1 MTSSLILRDFVA
13 RLALA
18 LVLWGVL
25 CGAELRQA
33 WAAEPTRTPA
43 PQPEPE
49 RLSYTLGVR
58 AKMSDLGDPLG
69 SAKLRPR
76 LGLRYGKWK
85 LGIGDGREWLQFS
98 GHIED
103 KGISYQVSENSRWQ
117 VSASG
122 RVFNGSTGGRYDL
135 NEPDSLKGK
144 LGIQATASVN
154 YTLSPVLSVGVSLT
168 HDLLG
173 DGNGQTVGLG
183 VSRTFAVDNTRVI
196 YASAGVTWGSAQHWQ
211 TAHNRGG
218 YNSAQLDSGV
228 GSVGFGL
235 AYRQAL
241 SPSRAWYA
249 KARTGYELGQRRTL
263 YGNKPS
269 TGGELGMLWLTR

>member
-1 MTSSLILRDFVA
+1 MTCSLILRDFVA
-13 RLALA
+13 RPALA
-18 LVLWGVL
+18 MALLGGL

-33 WAAEPTRTPA
+33 WAAEPTSTPA
-43 PQPEPE
+43 SKPEPD
-49 RLSYTLGVR
+49 RLTYTLGVR
-58 AKMSDLGDPLG
+58 AKIGDLGDPLG

-98 GHIED
+98 GYIEE
-103 KGISYQVSENSRWQ
+103 KGISYQVSETSRWQ

-122 RVFNGSTGGRYDL
+122 RLFNASTGGRYDL

-154 YTLSPVLSVGVSLT
+154 YTLSPVLSLGVSVM

-183 VSRTFAVDNTRVI
+183 VSRTFAVDENRVI

-218 YNSAQLDSGV
+218 YSSAQLGSGL

-235 AYRQAL
+235 AYRHAL

-249 KARTGYELGQRRTL
+249 KASTGYNLGQRRTL

-269 TGGELGMLWLTR
+269 SGGELGMLWFTR

>member
-1 MTSSLILRDFVA
+1 MTCSTILCDFVA
-13 RLALA
+13 RPTLA
-18 LVLWGVL
+18 LVLLGGL
-25 CGAELRQA
+25 CGAELGQA
-33 WAAEPTRTPA
+33 WAAEPTPTPA
-43 PQPEPE
+43 PEPE

-58 AKMSDLGDPLG
+58 AKIGDLGDPLG

-98 GHIED
+98 GYIEE
-103 KGISYQVSENSRWQ
+103 KGISYQVSKTSRWQ

-122 RVFNGSTGGRYDL
+122 RLFNASTGGRYDL

-154 YTLSPVLSVGVSLT
+154 YTLSPVLSVGVSVM

-183 VSRTFAVDNTRVI
+183 VSRTFAVDDNRVM
-196 YASAGVTWGSAQHWQ
+196 YASAGITWGSAQHWQ
-211 TAHNRGG
+211 TAHDRGG
-218 YNSAQLDSGV
+218 YSSAQLGSGV

-235 AYRQAL
+235 AYRHAL

-249 KARTGYELGQRRTL
+249 KASTGYNLGQRRTL
-263 YGNKPS
+263 YGGRPTTS
-269 TGGELGMLWLTR
+269 GEVGMLWFTR